1 MKSVSFSRLLRFLS
15 CLTLSLGATVSLQA
29 QIDFQRDN
37 AAPGNLR
44 FAWINGS
51 ISAKANTD
59 VRVQVHRYNEHTYIL
74 RQNPAVHWEAPF
86 MYLLFGNDRAVL
98 LDAGATAETQ
108 YFPLAEV
115 VDAVI
120 SRWLSANDKDSV
132 QLMVVPTG
140 DDFSQT
146 QALQQFADRPNT
158 QIVQPTLLSRQRW
171 LDFENWPNENS
182 TLDLGGR
189 ALTLVPTPGL
199 NENAISV
206 YDPWSDLLLTG
217 NALYAGRLVIR
228 DFEAYR
234 ASLRRLLE
242 LKAAEPITWVMGGR
256 IEMTAHPG
264 MDYRL
269 RANYRPLEHAL
280 QLPAAS
286 LQEAYQIVQ
295 LINAREDIRIHD
307 DFIVMHGVGRGAR
320 DYGWPVFIPEQFREV
335 RVR

>member
-1 MKSVSFSRLLRFLS
+1 MLRRSLLRLLP
-15 CLTLSLGATVSLQA
+15 CTLSLTVLLGTAFPLQA
-29 QIDFQRDN
+29 QIDFQRDD

-44 FAWINGS
+44 FAWIGGS
-51 ISAKANTD
+51 LSAKANKD
-59 VRVQVHRYNEHTYIL
+59 VRIQVHRYNEHTYIL
-74 RQNPAVHWEAPF
+74 RQNPAIHWEAPF
-86 MYLLFGNDRAVL
+86 MYLLFGNERAVL
-98 LDAGATAETQ
+98 LDAGATAETE
-108 YFPLAEV
+108 YFPLVDV

-120 SRWLSANDKDSV
+120 TRWLSANGKDRV
-132 QLMVVPTG
+132 QLLVVPTG

-146 QALQQFADRPNT
+146 QALQQFATRPDT
-158 QIVQPTLLSRQRW
+158 QVVEPNQASRKGTLGF
-171 LDFENWPNENS
+171 DDWPNQNS

-199 NENAISV
+199 NASAFSV

-217 NALYAGRLVIR
+217 NSLYAGRLVIR
-228 DFEAYR
+228 DFEVYR

-242 LKAAEPITWVMGGR
+242 LKATQPIEWVMGGR

-269 RANYRPLEHAL
+269 RANYRPLEHTL
-280 QLPAAS
+280 QLPAAA
-286 LQEAYQIVQ
+286 LNDAYQIVQ

-320 DYGWPVFIPEQFREV
+320 DYGWPVYIPEQFREV